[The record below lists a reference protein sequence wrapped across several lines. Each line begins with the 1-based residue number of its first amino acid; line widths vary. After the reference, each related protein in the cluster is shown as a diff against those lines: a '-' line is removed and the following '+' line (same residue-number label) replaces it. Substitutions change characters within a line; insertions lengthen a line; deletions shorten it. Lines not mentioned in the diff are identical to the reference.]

1 MKWKTPK
8 RWWESDPLRVSA
20 FHYPSCLSKALQT
33 INLNHLL
40 PSSTKPFLT
49 YAHYILNPL
58 PLIYPPRSLT
68 PSNASVTRLCLVLPS
83 LLWMWSL
90 AVLKPSPRQVI
101 WLSVVDGVCYY
112 RSTCYALSPTR
123 KVQRHSFTQHGT
135 AKTKGRK
142 QIQQTHNQL
151 DPKVTAAFLYH
162 LFTAFIRRHNINYR
176 NRGLLV
182 RIITAPTS
190 ILHDIPYNRF

>member
-83 LLWMWSL
+83 SGCGAWQCWSQVRDRSFDSQLSMEYVITGAPATPFLQPERCSVIPLLSMAQQKQRAENRFSKHITNWIQRLLQPFCITYSL
-90 AVLKPSPRQVI
+90 
-101 WLSVVDGVCYY
+101 
-112 RSTCYALSPTR
+112 RS
-123 KVQRHSFTQHGT
+123 FGD
-135 AKTKGRK
+135 
-142 QIQQTHNQL
+142 I
-151 DPKVTAAFLYH
+151 
-162 LFTAFIRRHNINYR
+162 
-176 NRGLLV
+176 
-182 RIITAPTS
+182 TS
-190 ILHDIPYNRF
+190 ITVTEDYW

>member
-58 PLIYPPRSLT
+58 PLIYPPRPLT
-68 PSNASVTRLCLVLPS
+68 PSNASVTRLCLVLPFPPLDVELGS
-83 LLWMWSL
+83 VEAKSATGHLTLSCRWSMLLPEHLLRPFSN
-90 AVLKPSPRQVI
+90 P
-101 WLSVVDGVCYY
+101 
-112 RSTCYALSPTR
+112 
-123 KVQRHSFTQHGT
+123 
-135 AKTKGRK
+135 KG
-142 QIQQTHNQL
+142 
-151 DPKVTAAFLYH
+151 AASFLYSAWH
-162 LFTAFIRRHNINYR
+162 SKNKGQKTDSAN
-176 NRGLLV
+176 
-182 RIITAPTS
+182 T
-190 ILHDIPYNRF
+190 